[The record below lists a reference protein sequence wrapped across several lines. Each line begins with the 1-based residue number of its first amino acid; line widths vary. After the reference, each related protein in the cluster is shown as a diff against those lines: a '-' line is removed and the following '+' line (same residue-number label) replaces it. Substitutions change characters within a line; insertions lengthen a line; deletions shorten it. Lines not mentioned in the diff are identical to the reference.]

1 MTRILVTGASGLL
14 GINFALRY
22 AAEHPILGL
31 TNTHPLKDAP
41 FASQPLDLTD
51 PAALNSALD
60 AFRPEIVLHCA
71 ALANIDACE
80 RSPLEAE
87 RINAWVPEQLALAAA
102 QRGFKLVHLSTD
114 AVFDGQKGDYVET
127 DQPNPLSVYART
139 KLQAEQRVLAANPDA
154 LVARVNFYGWSV
166 SGQRSLG
173 EFFYNNLSQGRRVN
187 GFMDVFF
194 CPLEVTL
201 LAETLLRLAELDCR
215 GIYHVV
221 SSQCWSKYAFG
232 CAIAQRFGL
241 DEGLITP
248 LSVQQGG
255 LTAARSPNL
264 GLNTDKLT
272 SALGTPAPG
281 QAQGLQRFYQHYLD
295 GFPQRVR
302 ALGQIPA

>member
-1 MTRILVTGASGLL
+1 MTRILVTGTSGLL
-14 GINFALRY
+14 GINFALRF
-22 AAEHPILGL
+22 AAKHPILGL

-173 EFFYNNLSQGRRVN
+173 EFFFNNLSQGRRVN

-272 SALGTPAPG
+272 TALGTPAPG

>member
-1 MTRILVTGASGLL
+1 MTKILVTGASGLL
-14 GINFALRY
+14 GLNFALQH
-22 AAEHPILGL
+22 AAQHEITGVVNSQALRG
-31 TNTHPLKDAP
+31 AP
-41 FASQPLDLTD
+41 FAVRGADLGL
-51 PAALNSALD
+51 PGSGAALLEAE
-60 AFRPEIVLHCA
+60 RPEILLHCA
-71 ALANIDACE
+71 AVAN
-80 RSPLEAE
+80 LEVAE
-87 RINAWVPEQLALAAA
+87 RDPALA
-102 QRGFKLVHLSTD
+102 QRVNADLPGELAETSRRLGVRMVHLSTD
-114 AVFDGQKGDYVET
+114 AVFDGTQGPYSET
-127 DQPNPLSVYART
+127 DEPNPLSAYARS
-139 KLQAEQRVLAANPDA
+139 KRAGELAVLQANPRA
-154 LVARVNFYGWSV
+154 IVARVNFYGWSL
-166 SGQRSLG
+166 GGRRSLA
-173 EFFYNNLSQGRRVN
+173 EFFFNNLSAGKTAN
-187 GFMDVFF
+187 GWTDVFF

>member
-1 MTRILVTGASGLL
+1 
-14 GINFALRY
+14 
-22 AAEHPILGL
+22 
-31 TNTHPLKDAP
+31 
-41 FASQPLDLTD
+41 
-51 PAALNSALD
+51 
-60 AFRPEIVLHCA
+60 
-71 ALANIDACE
+71 
-80 RSPLEAE
+80 
-87 RINAWVPEQLALAAA
+87 
-102 QRGFKLVHLSTD
+102 
-114 AVFDGQKGDYVET
+114 
-127 DQPNPLSVYART
+127 VYART

>member
-1 MTRILVTGASGLL
+1 MTRILVTGTSGLL
-14 GINFALRY
+14 GINFALRF
-22 AAEHPILGL
+22 AAKHPILGL

-272 SALGTPAPG
+272 TALGTPAPG

>member
-14 GINFALRY
+14 GINFALRF
-22 AAEHPILGL
+22 AAKHPILGL